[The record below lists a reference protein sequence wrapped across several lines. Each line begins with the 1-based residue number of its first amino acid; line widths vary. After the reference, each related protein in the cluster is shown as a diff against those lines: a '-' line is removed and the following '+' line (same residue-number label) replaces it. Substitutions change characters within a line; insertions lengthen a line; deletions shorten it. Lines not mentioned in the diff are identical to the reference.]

1 MSAEPNPDDGE
12 DDASGDRQSTF
23 NQDSDLTSL
32 SDDLLESA
40 RRTRRKAAD
49 GQDTLSYDNDSLL
62 GETVTLS
69 VDGKQVIGNFRIVS
83 KLGSGGF
90 GTVYKAED
98 LRLERFVAIK
108 AALPRS
114 SDSGGDHYNRVIHEG
129 RAAAALDHPN
139 IVSIYDVAE
148 LGGKPY
154 IVSQLI
160 DGITLKERI
169 AAGPTS
175 QKRIMELMLLV
186 ARAVDYAHGKGIVH
200 RDLKPGNILLDHDE
214 VPYVNDFG
222 IAKHSESDETISD
235 ESSIIGTPAYMSP
248 EQAAGHSRDA
258 DRRSDVYSLGVIL
271 YEMATGEKPF
281 RGSSRMLIHHVI
293 HTDPQPPRMLN
304 QSVPLDLETVC
315 LKCLEKDP
323 DRRYQTG
330 AELADDLQRILNGE
344 PIRAR
349 PVSSLEH
356 FIRRCRRYPVTT
368 ASLAG
373 LIFAIA
379 TGLAGMTWQ
388 WRRAESSRRQEV
400 LARKQVERSRERLQ
414 VEIAYSKQMLHDAE
428 SKLAF
433 KSMTSGNHRQAK
445 QSLKELRSLGD
456 LEFRLLRNIENRYE
470 EILRHVERITD
481 IAISDDQRLIAATG
495 LRTLLVW
502 DTQTKRIVHRFR
514 EKGKQLRGV
523 AFARDSHRLAWGGE
537 RGKVY
542 LKTIGEAETSMQTL
556 DHGAPIEVIRFS
568 ADGSKLMSAGERGKV
583 VIWTAADGALDKS
596 LSVSTSTIH
605 AADFL
610 GLDAIITGDEAG
622 RIIRCEIESGDGE
635 EFLQTPFP
643 ILALDVNGDAT
654 QFAAGTQGNRLLV
667 GPVDDAESVQSI
679 WTDFGPVV
687 DVEFWDAKHA
697 IVTTNLYG
705 RLGIWRLPALAV
717 RESHPY
723 FQGAGHFAIAA
734 DSDRLLIGAGDG
746 GVVSLSVDE
755 IRPDVLQ
762 TSRGAIADL
771 AFVDQSIVVCHAA
784 GPASVLHRDSGRTLR
799 MVPGETDVPPGGQPM
814 PETLTCVAP
823 SLDHKRI
830 AFGTSDGRI
839 LVWESDTAKIRL
851 YGTVTNKPVSQIQ
864 LSADALS
871 AWTGGADG
879 GVRYWDLTRADSN
892 QGIVALGG
900 VVRGLQLSNDQQRVV
915 AVSAN
920 GIAVV
925 IDVPGPQVLERVDVG
940 KSLHCVV
947 WSADS
952 TRIAIGD
959 ARGTVHL
966 YQGDL
971 SGTAEYIE
979 VHTGPITAVAFSPT
993 NRRIVSVGNDQQ
1005 IAFSNL
1011 VTGRSGAIFENS
1023 HPVSIRDLAISDDAQ
1038 WLATGDAGGN
1048 VRIWSVAK

>member
-1 MSAEPNPDDGE
+1 MSDERNPDDAE
-12 DDASGDRQSTF
+12 DDASDDRQSTF
-23 NQDSDLTSL
+23 KQESDLTSL
-32 SDDLLESA
+32 SDGVLESA
-40 RRTRRKAAD
+40 RRTRLKVGD

-69 VDGKQVIGNFRIVS
+69 VDGNHVIGNFRIVS
-83 KLGSGGF
+83 KLGAGGF

-148 LGGKPY
+148 LDGKPY
-154 IVSQLI
+154 IISQLI

-169 AAGPTS
+169 AEEPIR

-222 IAKHSESDETISD
+222 IAKHSESDETISN

-293 HTDPQPPRMLN
+293 HTEPQPPRMLN
-304 QSVPLDLETVC
+304 QSVPSDLETVC

-323 DRRYQTG
+323 DRRYQSG

-356 FIRRCRRYPVTT
+356 FFRRCRRYPVTT

-400 LARKQVERSRERLQ
+400 LARWQVERSRKRLQ
-414 VEIAYSKQMLHDAE
+414 EEIKYSRQMLHDAE

-433 KSMTSGNHRQAK
+433 KSMASGNHRQATR
-445 QSLKELRSLGD
+445 SLKELQPLGD
-456 LEFRLLRNIENRYE
+456 IEFCLLRNIESRYDE
-470 EILRHVERITD
+470 FLRHAERITD

-514 EKGKQLRGV
+514 EKGKPLRGV
-523 AFARDSHRLAWGGE
+523 DFARDSHRLAWGGE
-537 RGKVY
+537 RGNVY
-542 LKTIGEAETSMQTL
+542 LKTIGDAATPMRTL

-568 ADGSKLMSAGERGKV
+568 AEGSKLMSAGEGGSV
-583 VIWTAADGALDKS
+583 VVWTVADGAKDQS
-596 LSVSTSTIH
+596 LSVSRSTIH

-610 GLDAIITGDEAG
+610 GPDAIMTGDEAG
-622 RIIRCEIESGDGE
+622 RVTRCELESGRCE
-635 EFLQTPFP
+635 TVVQNPSP
-643 ILALDVNGDAT
+643 ILSVDVNTDAT
-654 QFAAGTQGNRLLV
+654 QFAAGTQGSRLLV
-667 GPVDDAESVQSI
+667 GRIDDAESVRSI
-679 WTDFGPVV
+679 WTEYGPVV
-687 DVEFWDAKHA
+687 DVEFWDAKQA

-705 RLGIWRLPALAV
+705 RLNIWRLPDLTV

-723 FQGAGHFAIAA
+723 FQGVGHFAIAA

-746 GVVSLSVDE
+746 GVVSLSVDN

-762 TSRGAIADL
+762 TSQGAIADL
-771 AFVDQSIVVCHAA
+771 AFVDQSIVVCHAE
-784 GPASVLHRDSGRTLR
+784 GPASVLHRDSGRVLR
-799 MVPGETDVPPGGQPM
+799 TIPGETDVPPGGQVM

-823 SLDHKRI
+823 SPEHQRI

-839 LVWESDTAKIRL
+839 LVWESDTAQIRL
-851 YGTVTNKPVSQIQ
+851 YGTATNKAISQIQ

-871 AWTGGADG
+871 AWTGGSNG
-879 GVRYWDLTRADSN
+879 GVRYWDLTRADSSR
-892 QGIVALGG
+892 GIVALGG
-900 VVRGLQLSNDQQRVV
+900 VVRGMQLSSDQQHLA

-925 IDVPGPQVLERVDVG
+925 IDVDGQQEFKRVDVG
-940 KSLHCVV
+940 KSLQCVV

-966 YQGDL
+966 YPRDL

-979 VHTGPITAVAFSPT
+979 VHAGPITAVAFSPT
-993 NRRIVSVGNDQQ
+993 NRRIVTVGNDHQ

-1011 VTGRSGAIFENS
+1011 VTGRSGAILENG

-1038 WLATGDAGGN
+1038 WLATGDVGGN
-1048 VRIWSVAK
+1048 IRIWNVAE